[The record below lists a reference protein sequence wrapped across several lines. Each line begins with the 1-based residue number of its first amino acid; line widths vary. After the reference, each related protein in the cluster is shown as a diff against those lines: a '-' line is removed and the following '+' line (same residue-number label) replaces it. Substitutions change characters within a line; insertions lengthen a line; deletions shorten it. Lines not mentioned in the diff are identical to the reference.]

1 MSLAQILPLALVM
14 IAGPQIVTAAV
25 LATSPRWAANS
36 IAYLTGAA
44 TSITTVV
51 TIAYLLARGAT
62 SAAGTWHRGAGG
74 HGHVTDSV
82 VLALLL
88 VLIAGVYLRRKTSG
102 PPKWISRLQTSG
114 PTSALMLGMAL
125 LGIIPVDTV
134 ISIAV
139 GLSVAHNADPWW
151 QCLPFVALTLLFLAV
166 PALAVLLLG
175 KPARLAL
182 PHIRDW
188 MSHHGWVINEIVLV
202 FFTALTISSLASG

>member
-1 MSLAQILPLALVM
+1 MSLHQILPLAFVM
-14 IAGPQIVTAAV
+14 IAGPQILTAAV

-44 TSITTVV
+44 ISITTVV
-51 TIAYLLARGAT
+51 TITYLLARGTA
-62 SAAGTWHRGAGG
+62 SAAGIWHPGAGG
-74 HGHVTDSV
+74 HGHLTDSV

-88 VLIAGVYLRRKTSG
+88 VLIAGVYLRRNTSG
-102 PPKWISRLQTSG
+102 PPKWMSRLQTSG
-114 PTSALMLGMAL
+114 PKSAFVLGMAL

-139 GLSVAHNADPWW
+139 GLDVAHHADPWR

-175 KPARLAL
+175 KRAALAL
-182 PHIRDW
+182 PQIRDW
-188 MSHHGWVINEIVLV
+188 MSRHGWVINEIVLV
-202 FFTALTISSLASG
+202 FFAALTISSLLSG

>member
-1 MSLAQILPLALVM
+1 MSFAQILPLAFVM
-14 IAGPQIVTAAV
+14 IAGPQILTAAV

-44 TSITTVV
+44 VSITTVV
-51 TIAYLLARGAT
+51 TITYLLARGTA
-62 SAAGTWHRGAGG
+62 SAAGIWHPGADG
-74 HGHVTDSV
+74 HLTGSL

-88 VLIAGVYLRRKTSG
+88 VLIAGVYLRRNTSG
-102 PPKWISRLQTSG
+102 PPKWMSRLQTSG
-114 PTSALMLGMAL
+114 PTSAFVLGMAL

-139 GLSVAHNADPWW
+139 GLSAAHNTGPWR
-151 QCLPFVALTLLFLAV
+151 QCLPFVALTLLVLAV

-175 KPARLAL
+175 KRAGLAL

-188 MSHHGWVINEIVLV
+188 MSHHGWVVNEIILV
-202 FFTALTISSLASG
+202 FFAALTISSLLSG